1 MALQLSKKEMLF
13 SQLHSLLTAG
23 LDFSRSFEMLIS
35 GEKDVKIKNILEK
48 LYADVVSGRT
58 LWKALQESNAFS
70 PLDCGVIRIGE
81 ETGRLAETLAFL
93 TGYYHKNI
101 EQRRMITSA
110 VSYPLIILATAFIV
124 VTFMILVIV
133 PMFEQIYTRM
143 GSELP
148 ALTQSIIAFSK
159 KFPLFVA
166 FLTLIAL
173 SAGILLYAT
182 KEKESTQRNVARV
195 LLRIPI
201 IGGIIRHNCQC
212 NFCKLLYLLTSSGVP
227 LLHGVKLL
235 EEVITFYP
243 YKNSFHQICIR
254 LEQGELFTAGLAVYP
269 NIYNRKLVTLLRV
282 GEETNRLPFMLKKQG
297 DELTAELEYKLKSLG
312 TLLEPI
318 LIICIGIMVAVILIS
333 MYLPMFRLGGVI
345 N

>member
-1 MALQLSKKEMLF
+1 MALQSSKKEMFF

-23 LDFSRSFEMLIS
+23 LDFNRSFEMLIS
-35 GEKDVKIKNILEK
+35 GEKEKKLTFILKK
-48 LYADVVSGRT
+48 LYADVVNGLT
-58 LWKALQESNAFS
+58 LWKALQESKEFS

-93 TGYYHKNI
+93 TDYYHKNM

-110 VSYPLIILATAFIV
+110 VSYPFIILGTAVIV
-124 VTFMILVIV
+124 LTFMLLVIV

-148 ALTQSIIAFSK
+148 ALTQSIIVFSK
-159 KFPLFVA
+159 KLPLFFAV
-166 FLTLIAL
+166 LTLL
-173 SAGILLYAT
+173 TVSAGILLYAT
-182 KEKESTQRNVARV
+182 KEKESTQRNVAGV

-201 IGGIIRHNCQC
+201 IGGIIRYNCQC

-227 LLHGVKLL
+227 LLHGIKLL

-243 YKNSFHQICIR
+243 YRNSFHEICVL
-254 LEQGELFTAGLAVYP
+254 LERGELFTTGLALHP
-269 NIYNRKLVTLLRV
+269 HIYNRKLITLLRV
-282 GEETNRLPFMLKKQG
+282 GEETNKLPFMLQKQG
-297 DELTAELEYKLKSLG
+297 NELTVELEYKLKSLG
-312 TLLEPI
+312 TMLEPI

-333 MYLPMFRLGGVI
+333 MYLPMFKLGGVI
-345 N
+345 